1 MLLEELSLLMYDQD
15 GVGLEG
21 FRMASDFADS
31 GEHFLFMKEEKMAFQ
46 HVDMAAQAAAAA
58 DPLPIDDDDGDGDG
72 VCDDAATGDDMDDFI
87 AEHGVLMEDEAADDG
102 APAAPVTY
110 DDASFEKLKPS
121 HAFLAR
127 MQGLP
132 RPAFI
137 SRRPTRAELRLVAE
151 IEKALATDGVRKNKT
166 LNHTGGGA
174 YMNAFLERWM
184 IALTEMSQG
193 KRADV
198 GAGLL
203 TQASYTAFMERF
215 GKCLKAKESYAFI
228 ATDDKQMREDMRDPM
243 RGDFKMRETG
253 DGVQFARQ
261 DEPNAGA
268 QPRAA
273 VHKNPE
279 RARVAA
285 MAPAATGEAAASP
298 KMLARP
304 LALLSSTTPYDP
316 TAAGYSSE
324 PRSKKTRAARTC
336 SECGWPQ
343 SGAGVELSDH
353 RRVGGAADHG
363 KRAGATSQ
371 GSTWGPCRV
380 EIGDWNPEMEPKKRE
395 KALQKR
401 AEREQGAAGSGR
413 V

>member
-46 HVDMAAQAAAAA
+46 HVGTAAEAAAEA
-58 DPLPIDDDDGDGDG
+58 DPLPIDDDDGDDDG
-72 VCDDAATGDDMDDFI
+72 VCDDAATGDDLDDFI
-87 AEHGVLMEDEAADDG
+87 AEHGVLMEDEAAADG

-151 IEKALATDGVRKNKT
+151 IEKALAIDGVRKNKT

-184 IALTEMSQG
+184 TALTEMSQE

-203 TQASYTAFMERF
+203 TIASYTAFMERF

-228 ATDDKQMREDMRDPM
+228 ATDDKQMREDMRDPV

-253 DGVQFARQ
+253 DGVQFARR

-273 VHKNPE
+273 THKKPE
-279 RARVAA
+279 RARVGA
-285 MAPAATGEAAASP
+285 MAPAATGEAAASS

-304 LALLSSTTPYDP
+304 FALLSSTTPYDP

-324 PRSKKTRAARTC
+324 PRPKKPRASRTC

-343 SGAGVELSDH
+343 SGAGGELQDGRH
-353 RRVGGAADHG
+353 VGGTTDHG
-363 KRAGATSQ
+363 KLVGATSN
-371 GSTWGPCRV
+371 GRAWGACRV
-380 EIGDWNPEMEPKKRE
+380 KIVDWNPEMEPKKRR
-395 KALQKR
+395 KALEKR
-401 AEREQGAAGSGR
+401 AEREQAAAGRGA